1 MPKTMNSNV
10 QIRVNTD
17 LEVGSEFEKTNHRS
31 KNEDRS
37 EAERRRR
44 EQIEKREYGS
54 ARSETMDDGGVIELQ
69 SEVLV
74 LEFRHDDDVMGM
86 EKRDRKR

>member
-1 MPKTMNSNV
+1 MNSNV

-69 SEVLV
+69 SEVLFLRV
-74 LEFRHDDDVMGM
+74 STRRRRNGNGKARSET
-86 EKRDRKR
+86 